1 MEAEVELIILLRGK
15 LRDVP
20 AIQNVREQ
28 MFDKAIGRLTAA
40 AQAMTNLR
48 RDVEWDPKDEEKN
61 WRSLARAYQAQASV
75 SLSRNKFADAME
87 QFRQAEEIIARLA
100 AADPNDLDKQG
111 NLAEDPARA
120 GQRLHVPTGRHR
132 GGPKIPSQGR
142 RD

>member
-1 MEAEVELIILLRGK
+1 MM
-15 LRDVP
+15 
-20 AIQNVREQ
+20 REQ
-28 MFDKAIGRLTAA
+28 MLDKAIERLSAA
-40 AQAMTNLR
+40 AQAMTDLR
-48 RDVEWDPKDEEKN
+48 RDVDWDPKDEETN
-61 WRSLARAYQAQASV
+61 WRSLARAYQAQAVV

-100 AADPNDLDKQG
+100 AADPNDLTKQV

-120 GQRLHVPTGRHR
+120 GQHLRGPTGRHR